1 MKDDI
6 YDYDLLWM
14 KDCCENRQKCL
25 EHNVET
31 MRTSSMREE
40 KKRRRKEKN
49 KIRKKIVKIKC
60 RERE

>member
-14 KDCCENRQKCL
+14 KDCCENRCL

-31 MRTSSMREE
+31 MRISSMRGKKKEEE
-40 KKRRRKEKN
+40 KK
-49 KIRKKIVKIKC
+49 KIKS
-60 RERE
+60 EKKSWK